1 MDFEEIPSSIDDLP
15 PPPSVPE
22 NNLSY
27 DSVYELDEN
36 VLPDPDPVQEDALT
50 KFLKEWGRKLDAKR
64 EAEYDHEKATRQKA
78 ADDLSNWKQQREIR
92 LTAKKDSNRS
102 EEQVLLETLE
112 SETEVLK
119 VWERVMKLIDSNEVV
134 ASELKGS
141 DTTRMRKLFIQLKN
155 EPLEVTRGT
164 AVAAK

>member
-1 MDFEEIPSSIDDLP
+1 M
-15 PPPSVPE
+15 
-22 NNLSY
+22 
-27 DSVYELDEN
+27 
-36 VLPDPDPVQEDALT
+36 
-50 KFLKEWGRKLDAKR
+50 
-64 EAEYDHEKATRQKA
+64 
-78 ADDLSNWKQQREIR
+78 SNWKQQREIR